1 MHFVNRFTWP
11 NFPISNPKKKI
22 WDKDWHNTAANFQG
36 TVLTVSFWILAPSQ
50 KENLFRFLILD
61 EKISVKDIQSINLWL
76 AFMSTVRC
84 QVYNIHLSCG
94 IGKIGW
100 KWQIFVEKVVFLGP
114 GGPLRIP
121 GSLIGKHHC
130 NSCSLYLG
138 IARWGSL
145 NACQDGLG
153 HSCSEKNRKQTT
165 RDQTRENF
173 NLVDLILEL
182 AFLI

>member
-1 MHFVNRFTWP
+1 MHFVNN
-11 NFPISNPKKKI
+11 NFPISNPEKKI

-61 EKISVKDIQSINLWL
+61 EKISVKYIQSINLWL

-100 KWQIFVEKVVFLGP
+100 K
-114 GGPLRIP
+114 
-121 GSLIGKHHC
+121 
-130 NSCSLYLG
+130 
-138 IARWGSL
+138 
-145 NACQDGLG
+145 
-153 HSCSEKNRKQTT
+153 
-165 RDQTRENF
+165 
-173 NLVDLILEL
+173 
-182 AFLI
+182 